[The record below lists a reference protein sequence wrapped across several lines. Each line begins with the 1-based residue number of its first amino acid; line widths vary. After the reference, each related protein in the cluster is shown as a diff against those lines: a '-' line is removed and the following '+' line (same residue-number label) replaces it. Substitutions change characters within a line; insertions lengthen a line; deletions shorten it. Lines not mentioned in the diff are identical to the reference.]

1 MVLIGLN
8 CNWGI
13 THEKIFKKLTLITA
27 FLGLLLFQNQQ
38 NLCSVKAATISEY
51 DEKPLTEQQNPRNG

>member
-1 MVLIGLN
+1 MK
-8 CNWGI
+8 
-13 THEKIFKKLTLITA
+13 KIFKKLTLITA